1 MFKLNKHRR
10 FNYTPR
16 YFKGKEG
23 IPTSFESKFSK
34 YRDTYNSIDIG
45 QKWKDERHKMRNRK
59 NRGVNMTLILV
70 IVFLILVFCNSAG
83 LLLLLNL
90 DFFALMFLVLASGFS
105 KFSSFKVLK

>member
-23 IPTSFESKFSK
+23 IPNSFESKFSK

-45 QKWKDERHKMRNRK
+45 QKCHRNRAK
-59 NRGVNMTLILV
+59 RSENDPKWAANNPKT
-70 IVFLILVFCNSAG
+70 F
-83 LLLLLNL
+83 
-90 DFFALMFLVLASGFS
+90 
-105 KFSSFKVLK
+105 

>member
-45 QKWKDERHKMRNRK
+45 LNEDEINNLKK
-59 NRGVNMTLILV
+59 EGVI
-70 IVFLILVFCNSAG
+70 
-83 LLLLLNL
+83 
-90 DFFALMFLVLASGFS
+90 
-105 KFSSFKVLK
+105 

>member
-34 YRDTYNSIDIG
+34 YRDTYNLS
-45 QKWKDERHKMRNRK
+45 
-59 NRGVNMTLILV
+59 LIH
-70 IVFLILVFCNSAG
+70 I
-83 LLLLLNL
+83 
-90 DFFALMFLVLASGFS
+90 
-105 KFSSFKVLK
+105 